1 MMPGPMAGVI
11 VRYVV
16 QKGVAT
22 VGKTVLKQYGK
33 RTARQRMVQEAGKKG
48 GVALAP
54 APQGPYTAGHYLI
67 ESSGG
72 EHTGSSGTPVTARHT
87 SRGRSAQT
95 RTAKRRRS
103 QRAVRDE
110 KLVGYR

>member
-1 MMPGPMAGVI
+1 MPGPMVGVV

-16 QKGVAT
+16 TKGAAT
-22 VGKTVLKQYGK
+22 IGKAVLKQYGK
-33 RTARQRMVQEAGKKG
+33 RTARQRMVQEASMRG
-48 GVALAP
+48 GVALSP
-54 APQGPYTAGHYLI
+54 APQGPYTMGHYLI

-72 EHTGSSGTPVTARHT
+72 EHAGSSGTPGTARQT

-95 RTAKRRRS
+95 RKARKVRS